1 MNKFLN
7 LILGTTDVPTY
18 LAGLL
23 FALIGLALYFY
34 GNVKKRDVSSEATP
48 YNFSV
53 KFFFRDNLLDV
64 VFSVL
69 AIFLALRFS
78 VEYAGAE
85 VTMFYSLGIGWTL
98 PTVIAKMQ
106 EYQSGARK

>member
-23 FALIGLALYFY
+23 FALIGLSFYFY
-34 GNVKKRDVSSEATP
+34 GKVRKRNALSEATP
-48 YNFSV
+48 FSFSF
-53 KFFFRDNLLDV
+53 KFFFRDNLIDI
-64 VFSVL
+64 VFSLL

-85 VTMFYSLGIGWTL
+85 VTMFYSLGIGWAL
-98 PTVIAKMQ
+98 PKTIAYMYEFQ
-106 EYQSGARK
+106 EKARQ

>member
-18 LAGLL
+18 MAGLL
-23 FALIGLALYFY
+23 FALIGLAFY
-34 GNVKKRDVSSEATP
+34 YRSKIKKRDKGSPETP
-48 YNFSV
+48 YQFSL
-53 KFFFRDNLLDV
+53 KFFLRDNLSELI
-64 VFSVL
+64 FSIL
-69 AIFLALRFS
+69 GIILLMRFS

-106 EYQSGARK
+106 EFQSGARK